1 MTYQR
6 NISRP
11 RSEQVLDEEVEDRV
25 EGAQVGGRDG
35 DEEDGHRGG
44 LDERL
49 AVGPLDPLQ
58 LRPAR
63 DDEPD
68 DAPALA
74 LRGGG
79 LRLLPAVGRL
89 LGAPLALSILLLA
102 GPA

>member
-44 LDERL
+44 LDQRL

-63 DDEPD
+63 DEEAHDP
-68 DAPALA
+68 PALPFG
-74 LRGGG
+74 RRR
-79 LRLLPAVGRL
+79 LRLLAPLDRL
-89 LGAPLALSILLLA
+89 LRAASLLPLGALAV
-102 GPA
+102 P